1 LFAPFFPHE
10 KTPSDRPRCLTR
22 PSTIGIDEPADVIYE
37 KCMKIPDSILT
48 DYFRLTT
55 DIPEGKYGQL
65 IEDDIRAAHIVYAQE
80 IVRMYHGDNALA
92 QAENRYLT
100 VASGNAPEQMD
111 ELFIKEPEISIIDLL
126 KQAGFASSNSDA
138 RRLIV
143 GKA

>member
-1 LFAPFFPHE
+1 
-10 KTPSDRPRCLTR
+10 
-22 PSTIGIDEPADVIYE
+22 
-37 KCMKIPDSILT
+37 
-48 DYFRLTT
+48 
-55 DIPEGKYGQL
+55 
-65 IEDDIRAAHIVYAQE
+65 
-80 IVRMYHGDNALA
+80 
-92 QAENRYLT
+92 T